1 MNRYTLLSALF
12 ILAGNNI
19 SAQDHQTDERST
31 ENQYNP
37 ELGYF
42 QKAYT
47 DLGDPRFMYGKDDF
61 AIGIGG
67 TIRASAYFDFFG
79 SPSGNAPKFSASH
92 LSIPSDE
99 ANKFGLSASS
109 SELHIKA
116 RSKLGKH
123 NIIAYVKFFA
133 NDEEVIKLSQAYVS
147 LDGLTIGKVYSFFMD
162 LEAGART
169 VDLKGPNTQ
178 VDMGQPLIGYTLP
191 LGKNWTLGLSV
202 EKPEW
207 NTDTMKELGVESDNQ
222 SMPDFVGKAK
232 YKWDGGHVQ
241 AAGLIRNL
249 SYWQHEK
256 GTVKVDEGE
265 TKHKIGWGASLSGSL
280 KLSSRLK
287 TSAQLYYG
295 KGISRYI
302 NDISNL
308 DIDMGATDWNDQ
320 TLSYDSMEPV
330 AVGGGYIAGSY
341 QWSRS
346 LSSNMIIG
354 WVRAYKDDEML
365 LNNNFKYSTYS
376 ALNLFWAIDDYC
388 SIGLEY
394 TNGARKDF
402 QFMDEECRGE
412 GNRIN
417 ATFIYQF

>member
-1 MNRYTLLSALF
+1 MKKYIYFSTLLF
-12 ILAGNNI
+12 LASNNM
-19 SAQDHQTDERST
+19 SAQESQTDEKIT
-31 ENQYNP
+31 DNQYNP

-79 SPSGNAPKFSASH
+79 SPIGNAPKFSASH
-92 LSIPSDE
+92 LSIPSDD

-109 SELHIKA
+109 SELHVKA

-191 LGKNWTLGLSV
+191 LGKNWTLGLSA
-202 EKPEW
+202 EKPDW
-207 NTDTMKELGVESDNQ
+207 NNDTMKDLGVESDNQ

-232 YKWDGGHVQ
+232 YKWSSGHVQ

-249 SYWQHEK
+249 SFWRHEK
-256 GTVKVDEGE
+256 GEAKANQGATR
-265 TKHKIGWGASLSGSL
+265 HKLGWGASLSGSL
-280 KLSSRLK
+280 KLSNRLK
-287 TSAQLYYG
+287 TSAQAYYG

-308 DIDMGATDWNDQ
+308 GIDMGATDWNDE
-320 TLSYDSMEPV
+320 TLAYDSMEPV
-330 AVGGGYIAGSY
+330 AIGGGYIAGSY
-341 QWSRS
+341 KWSRS
-346 LSSNMIIG
+346 LSSNLVIG
-354 WVRAYKDDEML
+354 WVRAYKDDDML
-365 LNNNFKYSTYS
+365 VNDNFKYSTYS
-376 ALNLFWAIDDYC
+376 ALNLFWAIDNYC
-388 SIGLEY
+388 SIGFEY
-394 TNGARKDF
+394 TNGARENY
-402 QFMDEECRGE
+402 QFMNLETHGE

-417 ATFIYQF
+417 TTFIYQF